1 MDGVKCVCVSVAAAA
16 AAAVAVWLEE
26 VLSQMLRHFGGS
38 NFVFDDIMCVKRMV
52 ASIDKKEIRKKYA
65 HSTLV
70 LHTDAFVALYGAI
83 YC

>member
-1 MDGVKCVCVSVAAAA
+1 MSVA

-38 NFVFDDIMCVKRMV
+38 NFVFDDSMCVKRMV
-52 ASIDKKEIRKKYA
+52 ASIDTKKEIRKKYA
-65 HSTLV
+65 HSPLV

-83 YC
+83 YW